1 MAVSSEGLLKMVIM
15 SATVDVNRFS
25 QYWRCPVL
33 CVPGR
38 QFPFNI
44 RHVSETTEDWQK
56 TMTMLSTIFNIH
68 KEAAA
73 QQDVLAFLTGLEEM
87 ESMARQMRSTA
98 KEFPDRGWRWSPCT
112 LPSLRSISSRCSRG

>member
-25 QYWRCPVL
+25 QYW
-33 CVPGR
+33 PGR